1 MGRPPAGGHEK
12 YDAILAAALRL
23 FVERGYDGTAVPE
36 IARAANVAAG
46 TIYHYFPSKVAL
58 VNVLYRR
65 WKDEV
70 ARRVYAAFPPG
81 ASPRAQFAGIWRVM
95 ATFAAEHRDA
105 FAFLELQAR
114 SRRPGTSPRRSPT
127 WSTVCTAATPP
138 RSCSAS
144 PVGQDLHRRQRHRRD
159 PAADLIMATT
169 RPGRPALRRVQGAV
183 PRQRRRV
190 LRQLLRLLPARGVR
204 PPPTPS
210 SRRTRS
216 STKRSTGCAT
226 PRPSRC

>member
-105 FAFLELQAR
+105 FAFLELHHHEGYLDGESLRVDTGMHEFGAGFVRAAQAAGVI
-114 SRRPGTSPRRSPT
+114 RPGDPYLFMELVFGAFTRMMRAGWAGRLELSPAT
-127 WSTVCTAATPP
+127 LATAEAACWDALAAHPAP
-138 RSCSAS
+138 A
-144 PVGQDLHRRQRHRRD
+144 GQ
-159 PAADLIMATT
+159 T
-169 RPGRPALRRVQGAV
+169 
-183 PRQRRRV
+183 
-190 LRQLLRLLPARGVR
+190 
-204 PPPTPS
+204 
-210 SRRTRS
+210 
-216 STKRSTGCAT
+216 
-226 PRPSRC
+226 